1 MSLTD
6 GALRPTSDRTVAR
19 VEDTKSVSSPAA
31 PRPVFTTDAP
41 TDSEASVHHVQGRFF
56 AELLT
61 HRLASTPLTL
71 GLFGPAGSGKS
82 STLRAVMDSV
92 EALSTAVP
100 GAGETA
106 FLDGVTAVR
115 TNLQPGTPVALSL
128 MDQVASAL
136 SPAFPR
142 LVAEASHAGLD
153 PRAAAQD
160 TANRLNELR
169 HQLDV
174 ERGKLDELAT
184 RYARLTETVLFEGG
198 GSQIDGYARRNRA
211 RIERS
216 LRRFGFDPDD
226 GTAYREL
233 VRDAHDT
240 SSPLARGPGWLRAFW
255 AYRGQTR
262 LLVIAAVFFLM
273 SWAVGLAIANQETL
287 VDAVRSSSDKM
298 GSAADWLAAHAH
310 WLHPIKDVCA
320 LAGVAVLA
328 LNVLRGFRFLQP
340 VVKGSKLLRD
350 DLAARRRSLDGLLA
364 HQTQRVDALARD
376 VEAANQAAAEAERRL
391 AAQGMDGQGPR
402 QAARRPEPS
411 PDTAAFATAS
421 AFFGAIS
428 DAISARA
435 QDRLA
440 SSGSAAPARL
450 AIGLDGFE
458 DLSAGAAA
466 DALAMAHALLNRPGI
481 VTIVAIDRDHLVSG
495 LGPTDPAFA
504 AARLDRMVQVPY
516 SVGASEEP
524 WPASQA
530 FVRALVSGGEPVQ
543 ASAVEA
549 IDPSRSVL
557 DMPWLQSEGAVLE
570 ALAPFAGTTPRA
582 AKRFVN
588 LYRIARADPRMRGG
602 TAQDLAALAFELA
615 IRQPAGMMPGPDPT
629 TEAARR
635 AVVSVVGPSFDPKP
649 TGRGMATARLYNGL

>member
-6 GALRPTSDRTVAR
+6 GALRPTSDRTVVR
-19 VEDTKSVSSPAA
+19 VEDTKPVPSPAA
-31 PRPVFTTDAP
+31 PRPVFTTDTPAEG
-41 TDSEASVHHVQGRFF
+41 EASLHHAQGGFF

-61 HRLASTPLTL
+61 HRMVSTPLTL
-71 GLFGPAGSGKS
+71 GLFGRAGSGKS
-82 STLRAVMDSV
+82 STLGAVLASVEGLSRAVS
-92 EALSTAVP
+92 

-106 FLDGVTAVR
+106 FLDGVTTVR
-115 TNLQPGTPVALSL
+115 TRFQPGTPVAISL

-142 LVAEASHAGLD
+142 LVTEASHAGLD
-153 PRAAAQD
+153 PRAAAED
-160 TANRLNELR
+160 AANRLNELR
-169 HQLDV
+169 HHLDV

-184 RYARLTETVLFEGG
+184 RHARLTETVLFEGG
-198 GSQIDGYARRNRA
+198 GSQIDSYARRNRA

-226 GTAYREL
+226 GTTYREL

-262 LLVIAAVFFLM
+262 LLVIAVAFFLL
-273 SWAVGLAIANQETL
+273 SWAVGLAIANQDTL

-298 GSAADWLAAHAH
+298 GTTADWLAAHAH
-310 WLHPIKDVCA
+310 WLHPIKDVLA
-320 LAGVAVLA
+320 LAGVAALA
-328 LNVLRGFRFLQP
+328 LNVLRGLRFLQP

-376 VEAANQAAAEAERRL
+376 VEAASQAAAEAERRL
-391 AAQGMDGQGPR
+391 AAHGVDGQGLR
-402 QAARRPEPS
+402 RATRRPEPS
-411 PDTAAFATAS
+411 PDTEAFATAS
-421 AFFGAIS
+421 AFFAAIS

-450 AIGLDGFE
+450 AIGVDGFE
-458 DLSAGAAA
+458 DLPAGAAA
-466 DALAMAHALLNRPGI
+466 EALATAHALLNRPGI
-481 VTIVAIDRDHLVSG
+481 VTVVAIDRDHLVSG

-516 SVGASEEP
+516 SVGAGEEL

-530 FVRALVSGGEPVQ
+530 FVRSLLSGDEPVQ
-543 ASAVEA
+543 TSAVEA
-549 IDPSRSVL
+549 TDLSRSVL
-557 DMPWLQSEGAVLE
+557 DIPWLQSEAAVLE
-570 ALAPFAGTTPRA
+570 ALAPLAGTTPRA

-602 TAQDLAALAFELA
+602 TAQDLAALAFGLA
-615 IRQPAGMMPGPDPT
+615 LRQPAGMMPGPDPT
-629 TEAARR
+629 AEAARR
-635 AVVSVVGPSFDPKP
+635 AVASVVGASFDPKP
-649 TGRGMATARLYNGL
+649 TGRGMTTARLYSGL